1 MDSVNPL
8 PADGLDVVHQNG
20 GDDEPSNSGEDG
32 VVSNGLDSHVPE
44 TTETVVLNGNFEN
57 FDQSESAATGNSAL
71 KETEGTNDSVDGN
84 NLTVSKDGEEKE
96 VKITDQT
103 EQSKAQKVPVKIK
116 NAKVA
121 SSSGVRASLV
131 KNSKIGKDKP
141 ASSAV
146 SNGTSAI
153 DSRLKQPS
161 KSRSFNDRQSQLSK
175 HPSKSDAASSQVAAE
190 KKNPKSLKKGT
201 LDKVQGEAEPSLTNA
216 EDAKP
221 RRVGTL
227 PNYGFSFRCGERAEK
242 RREFL
247 NKVEEKIQAKE
258 EEKSTLQA
266 KSKES
271 QEAEIRKLRKSLTF
285 KATPMPTFYQEP
297 APPKV
302 ELKKIPTTRAKS
314 PKLGRKKTSTNSESD
329 GNGSTSSRQGRLSL
343 QEKVLQ
349 SNTTKGITP
358 VNQKKPIR
366 KSLPTRL
373 ASEKTNSTAAP
384 TSRTTTKKDA
394 ALSKATTEEKTE
406 IVAAN
411 EEKTEIVA
419 ANEEKIEIV
428 AADEENNTFSS
439 ETNVALPLNVVPS
452 DKLSEEESHVN
463 GDIIVV
469 EENPHLTLSP
479 EPITTVH

>member
-1 MDSVNPL
+1 MMDSINPL

-20 GDDEPSNSGEDG
+20 VDDEPSNSGEDG
-32 VVSNGLDSHVPE
+32 VVSNGLDPHVTE
-44 TTETVVLNGNFEN
+44 TTETVALNGNFES
-57 FDQSESAATGNSAL
+57 FDLSESTATGNSAME
-71 KETEGTNDSVDGN
+71 ETEETNDSVDGN
-84 NLTVSKDGEEKE
+84 SLTVSKEKE
-96 VKITDQT
+96 VKITVQT
-103 EQSKAQKVPVKIK
+103 EQSKAQKGPVKIK

-131 KNSKIGKDKP
+131 KNNKIGKDKQ

-146 SNGTSAI
+146 SNGTSAV
-153 DSRLKQPS
+153 DSRPKQPS

-175 HPSKSDAASSQVAAE
+175 HPSKSEAASSQVAAE

-271 QEAEIRKLRKSLTF
+271 QEAEIKKLRKSLTF

-314 PKLGRKKTSTNSESD
+314 PKLGRKKNSTNSESD

-349 SNTTKGITP
+349 SNSTKGITL

-384 TSRTTTKKDA
+384 TSRATKKDTP
-394 ALSKATTEEKTE
+394 LTKAT
-406 IVAAN
+406 N

-419 ANEEKIEIV
+419 VNEEKTEIIAV
-428 AADEENNTFSS
+428 NEENNTLSS
-439 ETNVALPLNVVPS
+439 ETNAALPLNVVPS
-452 DKLSEEESHVN
+452 DKPSEEESHVN